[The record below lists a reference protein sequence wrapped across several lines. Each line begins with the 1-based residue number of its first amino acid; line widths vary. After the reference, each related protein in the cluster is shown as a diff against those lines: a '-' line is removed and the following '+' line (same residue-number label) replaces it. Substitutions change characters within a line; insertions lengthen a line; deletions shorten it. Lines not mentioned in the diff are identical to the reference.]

1 MTSAIPLNPIDFPLS
16 GTRLIEASAGTG
28 KTYTIAALYV
38 RLILGDNPGSAE
50 PSRYLLPPD
59 ILVVTFT
66 EAATKELRERI
77 RERLSQAARFFR
89 QQLPTTDAFLQDIRD
104 CYAEQDWP
112 ACARRLE
119 LAANWMDESAVYTI
133 HSWCN
138 RMLQQHAFDSGSL
151 FRQEVNTDDTEL
163 LNEVV
168 RDYWRSFYYEMSNDA
183 DFPSLY
189 AVFKHPDELLLAV
202 RSLLG
207 NAEPIPFSLADGQS
221 IKELISAVAS
231 IRQSSL
237 QELKAPWLNWLPE
250 VRELLEAAIEN
261 KVLPAK
267 NYNSANRRNWLDK
280 IEAWSLDPLQDTLD
294 IGKGFENLSPAGMA
308 KLANPGQTS
317 PDHPGFAAIGQLPAR
332 LAALPS
338 LKVEL
343 IKHAVHWIR
352 QRYDFEKQR
361 IARMTFDDMLNRLDT
376 ALQGQNGDRLAEV
389 IRQQYPIALIDEFQD
404 TDPVQYR
411 IFSTLYATPAAGD
424 SACLMIGDPKQAI
437 YSFRGADIYTYLK
450 AHRDTQ
456 GRHYTLSTNYRSTQ
470 ALVDAVNQVFLQA
483 DRQDRGAFRFKTD
496 QDNPLPFLPVKA
508 QGRDDVWVV
517 DNQAAPALTLWHW
530 ESEDAVGMPAYR
542 ETLAEVTASEIV
554 RLLNAA
560 DSGQAGFRSASGW
573 QALQPGDIAILV
585 RSGTEASAIRNA
597 LARRRLRSVYLSER
611 DSIFA
616 SAEAVDMLLWLNAL
630 AEPRNERKVRAAL
643 SSATFGWSYQAL
655 HELALDEP
663 GWELHL
669 ERFLVYQQRWQ
680 QDGILPALRQL
691 INDYGLHTRLADDS
705 EGERSIT
712 NLLHLAELLQQA
724 SMQLEGEQALI
735 RHLAEAIEAGGS
747 QAGDD
752 DGIIRL
758 ESDANLIKVVT
769 IHKSKGLEYPL
780 VFLPFI
786 CSFRE
791 VGGRFNAYYRYHD
804 ENRYLQIDL
813 HKQEHIKAISE
824 EERLQEDLRLLYV
837 AMTRARHACWLGIAP
852 VKSGSNKDCQ
862 LEKSAMGALLNWRT
876 KLPTSEL
883 ASQLR
888 ELKGSCDAILISP
901 LPEIDDAR
909 YSPVLA
915 NDGCDEA
922 RVPLSKVASNW
933 WIASYS
939 ALHIADQPTPAADQ
953 FRLLPELETAHDDK
967 QNDEAEIAAA
977 VSKPQSG
984 VHGLPRGAAPG
995 VLIHDL
1001 LEECAQL
1008 GFASVSANPAL
1019 RQELLQKRF
1028 TGGEW
1033 ENKHTAI
1040 GSVLAHWLDMPLL
1053 EDSDLSLAT
1062 LGINTY
1068 QAELEFLLGADT
1080 VDTQELDRLVTRH
1093 TFGGQT
1099 RPDLLPGQV
1108 NGLLKGFI
1116 DLVFVH
1122 DKRYYVVDY
1131 KFNSLGNDETAY
1143 TREALAAAM
1152 LAKRYD
1158 LQYSLYL
1165 LALHRLLKVRLGN
1178 AYHYDTHIG
1187 GGLYLFLRGAQ
1198 APTAGRIFDKPPRI
1212 LIESLDKL
1220 FAASIDG
1227 AYA

>member
-1 MTSAIPLNPIDFPLS
+1 MTSAIPLNPIEFPLS

-38 RLILGDNPGSAE
+38 RLILGHHPDRAE

-77 RERLSQAARFFR
+77 RERLSLAARFFR
-89 QQLPTTDAFLQDIRD
+89 QQLPTTDTFLQDIRAS
-104 CYAEQDWP
+104 YTEQDWP

-119 LAANWMDESAVYTI
+119 LAANWMDESAIYTI

-168 RDYWRSFYYEMSNDA
+168 RDYWRSFYYEISNDA
-183 DFPSLY
+183 DFPKLY

-207 NAEPIPFSLADGQS
+207 NAEPIPFSLADGQP
-221 IKELISAVAS
+221 IRKLITAVAS
-231 IRQSSL
+231 IRESSL
-237 QELKAPWLNWLPE
+237 QELKAPWLTWLPE
-250 VRELLEAAIEN
+250 VREIIEAAIET

-267 NYNSANRRNWLDK
+267 NYNSTNRRNWLDK
-280 IEAWSLDPLQDTLD
+280 IETWSLDPMQDTLD
-294 IGKGFENLSPAGMA
+294 IGKGFENLSPDGMA
-308 KLANPGQTS
+308 KLANPGQTP
-317 PDHPGFAAIGQLPAR
+317 PDHPGFAAIGSLPAQ

-361 IARMTFDDMLNRLDT
+361 IARMTFDDMLTRLDK
-376 ALQGQNGDRLAEV
+376 ALQGCNGDRLAEV

-411 IFSTLYATPAAGD
+411 IFSTLYATQAAGD

-456 GRHYTLSTNYRSTQ
+456 GRHYTLGTNYRSTQ

-483 DRQDRGAFRFKTD
+483 DRQELGAFRFKTA

-508 QGRDDVWVV
+508 QGRDELWVV

-530 ESEDAVGMPAYR
+530 ESQDAVGMPAYR
-542 ETLAEVTASEIV
+542 ETLAEVTASQIV
-554 RLLNAA
+554 KLLNSA
-560 DSGQAGFRSASGW
+560 DAGQTGFSSTSGM

-585 RSGTEASAIRNA
+585 RSGTEAATIRNA

-616 SAEAVDMLLWLNAL
+616 SVEAVDMLLWLNAL

-669 ERFLVYQQRWQ
+669 ERFLTYQQRWQ

-691 INDYGLHTRLADDS
+691 INDYGLHGRLADDS

-712 NLLHLAELLQQA
+712 NLLHLAELLQRA
-724 SMQLEGEQALI
+724 STQLEGEQALI

-747 QAGDD
+747 QAGD

-791 VGGRFNAYYRYHD
+791 VGGRFNTYYRYHD
-804 ENRYLQIDL
+804 ENQDLQIDL
-813 HKQEHIKAISE
+813 HKQERIKAISE

-852 VKSGSNKDCQ
+852 VKSGSTKDCQ
-862 LEKSAMGALLNWRT
+862 LEKSAVGALLNWQA
-876 KLPTSEL
+876 KMPNSAL
-883 ASQLR
+883 AEQLR
-888 ELKGSCDAILISP
+888 ELKGSCAAISILP
-901 LPEIDDAR
+901 LPEINDVR
-909 YSPVLA
+909 YSPA
-915 NDGCDEA
+915 FADESRDEA
-922 RVPLSKVASNW
+922 RVPLCKVSSNW

-939 ALHIADQPTPAADQ
+939 TLHIADRLTPGEESSQP
-953 FRLLPELETAHDDK
+953 LPEIETAHDDK
-967 QNDEAEIAAA
+967 QNDEAEIVAAA
-977 VSKPQSG
+977 VSTPQAG
-984 VHGLPRGAAPG
+984 VHALPRGAGPG

-1001 LEECAQL
+1001 LEECGQL

-1019 RQELLQKRF
+1019 RQELIQKRF
-1028 TGGEW
+1028 ATSEW
-1033 ENKHTAI
+1033 ENKHTVI
-1040 GSVLAHWLDMPLL
+1040 GSALAHWLSMPLL
-1053 EDSDLSLAT
+1053 EGSDLSLAA
-1062 LGINTY
+1062 LGTNAY
-1068 QAELEFLLGADT
+1068 QAELEFLLGAET
-1080 VDTQELDRLVTRH
+1080 VDTQELDRLVSCH
-1093 TFGGQT
+1093 TFGGQA
-1099 RPDLLPGQV
+1099 RPGLLPGQV

-1122 DKRYYVVDY
+1122 DQQYYVVDY
-1131 KFNSLGNDETAY
+1131 KFNSLGADDAAY
-1143 TREALAAAM
+1143 TQEALTAAM

-1158 LQYSLYL
+1158 LQACLYL
-1165 LALHRLLKVRLGN
+1165 LALHRLLKVRLGA
-1178 AYHYDTHIG
+1178 AYDYETHIG
-1187 GGLYLFLRGAQ
+1187 GGLYLFLRGAPG
-1198 APTAGRIFDKPPRI
+1198 PTAGRVFDKPPRA
-1212 LIESLDKL
+1212 LIERLDAL
-1220 FAASIDG
+1220 FGASS
-1227 AYA
+1227 

>member
-1 MTSAIPLNPIDFPLS
+1 MTSAIPLNPLEFPLS
-16 GTRLIEASAGTG
+16 ATRLIEASAGTG

-38 RLILGDNPGSAE
+38 RLILGHHPDNAE
-50 PSRYLLPPD
+50 PSGYLLPPD

-89 QQLPTTDAFLQDIRD
+89 QQLPTTDAFLQDIRAA
-104 CYAEQDWP
+104 YPEVDWP
-112 ACARRLE
+112 DCARRLE
-119 LAANWMDESAVYTI
+119 LAANWMDEAAVYTI

-168 RDYWRSFYYEMSNDA
+168 RDYWRSFYYDMSNDA
-183 DFPSLY
+183 DFASLY
-189 AVFKHPDELLLAV
+189 ALFKHPDELLLAV

-207 NAEPIPFSLADGQS
+207 NAEPIPMGVADGQP

-231 IRQSSL
+231 IRQLAL
-237 QELKAPWLNWLPE
+237 QALKAPWLSWLPE
-250 VRELLEAAIEN
+250 VRELLEAAIES

-267 NYNSANRRNWLDK
+267 NYNATNRRNWLDK
-280 IEAWSLDPLQDTLD
+280 IEAWSLDPAQDTLD

-308 KLANPGQTS
+308 QLANPGQTP
-317 PDHPGFAAIGQLPAR
+317 PDHPGFAAIGRLPAQ

-361 IARMTFDDMLNRLDT
+361 IARMTFDDMLIRLDN
-376 ALQGQNGDRLAEV
+376 ALQGRNGDRLAQV
-389 IRQQYPIALIDEFQD
+389 IREQYPIALIDEFQD
-404 TDPVQYR
+404 TDPLQYR
-411 IFSTLYATPAAGD
+411 IFSTLYATPAGED
-424 SACLMIGDPKQAI
+424 CACLMIGDPKQAI

-456 GRHYTLSTNYRSTQ
+456 GRHYTLGTNYRSTQ
-470 ALVDAVNQVFLQA
+470 ALVDAVNQVFLRA
-483 DRQDRGAFRFKTD
+483 DQRERGAFRFKSE
-496 QDNPLPFLPVKA
+496 QGNPLPFLPVKA
-508 QGRDDVWVV
+508 QGRDEVWLI
-517 DNQAAPALTLWHW
+517 DKQAAPALTLWHW
-530 ESEDAVGMPAYR
+530 ETEGAVGMPAYR
-542 ETLAEVTASEIV
+542 ERLADVTASQIV
-554 RLLNAA
+554 TLLKSA
-560 DSGQAGFRSASGW
+560 DAGQTGFSSASGM

-585 RSGTEASAIRNA
+585 RSGTEAAAIRNA

-616 SAEAVDMLLWLNAL
+616 SGEAVDMLLWLNAL

-643 SSATFGWSYQAL
+643 SSATFAWSYHAL
-655 HELALDEP
+655 HALALDEP

-669 ERFLVYQQRWQ
+669 ERFLMYQQRWQ

-691 INDYGLHTRLADDS
+691 INDYGLHARLTDDS

-712 NLLHLAELLQQA
+712 NLLHLAELLQRA
-724 SMQLEGEQALI
+724 STQLEGEQALI
-735 RHLAEAIEAGGS
+735 RYLAEAIEAGGS
-747 QAGDD
+747 QAGDE
-752 DGIIRL
+752 GIIRL

-804 ENRYLQIDL
+804 DNQDLQIDL
-813 HKQEHIKAISE
+813 HKQDRIKAISD

-852 VKSGSNKDCQ
+852 VKSGSTKDCQ
-862 LEKSAMGALLNWRT
+862 LEKSAMGALLNWQA
-876 KLPTSEL
+876 KMPISAL
-883 ASQLR
+883 AERLI
-888 ELKGSCDAILISP
+888 ELKGRCAAISITP

-915 NDGCDEA
+915 DESGDEA
-922 RVPLSKVASNW
+922 RVPLGKVSSNW

-939 ALHIADQPTPAADQ
+939 ALHIVDRLTPTAEPSQP
-953 FRLLPELETAHDDK
+953 LPEFETAHDDK
-967 QNDEAEIAAA
+967 QNDEAEITATL
-977 VSKPQSG
+977 SKPLSG
-984 VHGLPRGAAPG
+984 VHALPRGAGPG

-1001 LEECAQL
+1001 LEECAQW
-1008 GFASVSANPAL
+1008 GFANVAVNPAL
-1019 RQELLQKRF
+1019 RQDLIQKRF
-1028 TGGEW
+1028 IGEW
-1033 ENKHTAI
+1033 ENKHAVI
-1040 GSVLAHWLDMPLL
+1040 ASALAHWLNMPLL
-1053 EDSDLSLAT
+1053 EDANVSLAALET
-1062 LGINTY
+1062 NAY

-1080 VDTQELDRLVTRH
+1080 VDTAELDRLVSRH
-1093 TFGGQT
+1093 TVGGQA
-1099 RPDLLPGQV
+1099 RPGLLPSQV

-1122 DKRYYVVDY
+1122 DQRYYVVDY
-1131 KFNSLGNDETAY
+1131 KFNSLGADDAAY
-1143 TREALAAAM
+1143 THEALTAAM

-1165 LALHRLLKVRLGN
+1165 LALHRLLKVRLGA
-1178 AYHYDTHIG
+1178 AYDYETHIG

-1198 APTAGRIFDKPPRI
+1198 GPRAGRVFDKPPRA
-1212 LIESLDKL
+1212 LIEGLDAL
-1220 FAASIDG
+1220 FGASS
-1227 AYA
+1227 